1 MGWAA
6 SIDKAEEVKK
16 VKNALE
22 DKDLLR
28 CKDKIVKN
36 NGKYQFFTTSATADE
51 LKQAIQKLQ
60 LDSEVEYIEY
70 ESDNESDSS
79 LEAVVANVL
88 ASENIAL
95 TDELRLKIPSKW
107 SKYPPM
113 ILFKAG
119 TFDSECW
126 NDVFGRLISSQQFFL
141 RLLQQKFPDIT
152 HLAVNKPIIE
162 SDVMRRPFQIQPLYG
177 DFGPKPTA
185 QTFDAPMLQDLQRA
199 FWCHVVQNGIYQTW
213 SPTYTMF
220 SRGNIKEKARIVNEY
235 DIEQGD
241 VALDLYA
248 GIGYFTL
255 SYLKRGCEVFC
266 WEINPWSVHGLVEGV
281 KKMGVKYRLI
291 SRDAQYTNEDYAAD
305 RETGVRVYIFHESN
319 DYAAKRMNQILPL
332 AIAHINLGLLPSS
345 QLSWPIVCEVVSR
358 SSKNKIRVHV
368 HENVGVSDLQQFQKQ
383 VLGFFQQRLQDFAVA
398 VKHLEKVKTFAPD
411 VWHTV
416 VDVDLSRES
425 TSGCAPR
432 GATI

>member
-1 MGWAA
+1 MGWAV

-22 DKDLLR
+22 NQQLLR
-28 CKDKIVKN
+28 NKSKIAKH
-36 NGKYQFFTTSATADE
+36 GEKYQFFTTSATTDE
-51 LKQAIQKLQ
+51 LKQIIQKLQ
-60 LDSEVEYIEY
+60 LDSEVEYVEY
-70 ESDNESDSS
+70 QSDNDSDEGSS
-79 LEAVVANVL
+79 LETVVAKIL
-88 ASENIAL
+88 ASENISL
-95 TDELRLKIPSKW
+95 TEELRLTIPSKW

-126 NDVFGRLISSQQFFL
+126 NEVFGRSMSSQRFFL
-141 RLLQQKFPDIT
+141 QMLQQKFPDIT

-185 QTFDAPMLQDLQRA
+185 QTFDEPTLHDLQRA

-213 SPTYTMF
+213 SPMYTMF

-235 DIEQGD
+235 QIEHGD

-281 KKMGVKYRLI
+281 KKMGVKYRLVG
-291 SRDAQYTNEDYAAD
+291 RDEHYSNKDYAAD
-305 RETGVRVYIFHESN
+305 RERGVRVYIFHESN
-319 DYAAKRMNQILPL
+319 EYAAKRMMQILPL
-332 AIAHINLGLLPSS
+332 AIGHINLGLLPSS
-345 QLSWPIVCEVVSR
+345 QLSWPIVCDLVSR
-358 SSKNKIRVHV
+358 SRKDKILVHV
-368 HENVGVSDLQQFQKQ
+368 HENVGISDLQQFQKL
-383 VLGFFQQRLQDFAVA
+383 VLGFFQQHLQDFAVE

-411 VWHTV
+411 VWHVV
-416 VDVDLSRES
+416 VDVEIVR
-425 TSGCAPR
+425 
-432 GATI
+432 